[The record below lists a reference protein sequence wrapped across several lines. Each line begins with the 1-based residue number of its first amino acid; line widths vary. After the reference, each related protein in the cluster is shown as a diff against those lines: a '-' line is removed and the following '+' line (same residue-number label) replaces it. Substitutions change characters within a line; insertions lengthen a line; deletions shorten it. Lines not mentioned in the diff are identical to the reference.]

1 MERDKLNQYGRSV
14 ASVQNQLQA
23 AIGGSKLSS
32 TIEGRERYNIR
43 LRYPRE
49 LITSPNDLNEIL
61 VSTAHDVKI
70 PLGDLVTIK
79 YEKGPQ
85 AIKSEDGFLVGYVV
99 YDKEENFS
107 EMEVVR
113 NVQTH
118 LKKQIE
124 VGNLVLPEG
133 LNYSFAGTYEKQV
146 RANNS
151 LSLIIPLALAIIFLL
166 LYFQFRSFVT
176 SLMVFFGILVS
187 FSGGFI
193 LIWLYG
199 QPWFM
204 NFDFFGIEIR
214 DLFQIKTI
222 NLSVAVWVG
231 FLALFGIATDDGV
244 LVGTFLK
251 DSFLRRKP
259 QTINEIR
266 TAVIQGV

>member
-1 MERDKLNQYGRSV
+1 M
-14 ASVQNQLQA
+14 
-23 AIGGSKLSS
+23 
-32 TIEGRERYNIR
+32 
-43 LRYPRE
+43 
-49 LITSPNDLNEIL
+49 
-61 VSTAHDVKI
+61 
-70 PLGDLVTIK
+70 
-79 YEKGPQ
+79 
-85 AIKSEDGFLVGYVV
+85 
-99 YDKEENFS
+99 
-107 EMEVVR
+107 VR

-118 LKKQIE
+118 LKKQIK

-133 LNYSFAGTYEKQV
+133 LNYSFTGTYEQQV

-166 LYFQFRSFVT
+166 LYFQFRSVVT

-199 QPWFM
+199 QPWFL
-204 NFDFFGIEIR
+204 NFDFFGIAIR

-251 DSFLRRKP
+251 DSFQQRKP

-266 TAVIQGV
+266 TAVIQGGKRRVKAAMMTTTTTLLALLPILTSTGRGADLMVPMALPTFGGMAFQVVTLFIVPILYALWKESQLKNEIK